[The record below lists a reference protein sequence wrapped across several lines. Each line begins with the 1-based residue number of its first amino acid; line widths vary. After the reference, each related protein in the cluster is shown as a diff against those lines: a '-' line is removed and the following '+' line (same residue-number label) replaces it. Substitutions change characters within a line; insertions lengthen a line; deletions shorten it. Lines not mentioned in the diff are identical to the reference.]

1 MMIAADDPV
10 TALLLQYGAVGVLAL
25 LAMAAVRVL
34 FAKLSDELES
44 HKQRGDRL
52 ELELIKINEAVRN
65 EYLTTIAQ
73 SARATAEASQ
83 AVANALAALRRD

>member
-1 MMIAADDPV
+1 VQFAASDPV
-10 TALLLQYGAVGVLAL
+10 TALLLQYGAVGLLAL
-25 LAMAAVRVL
+25 LALGAVRVL
-34 FAKLSDELES
+34 FARLAAELES
-44 HKQRGDRL
+44 HKARGDRL

>member
-1 MMIAADDPV
+1 MMIAQADPV

-25 LAMAAVRVL
+25 LALAAVRVL
-34 FAKLSDELES
+34 FARLSAELES
-44 HKQRGDRL
+44 HKARGDRL

>member
-34 FAKLSDELES
+34 FAKLSAELES

>member
-1 MMIAADDPV
+1 MVIAEADPV
-10 TALLLQYGAVGVLAL
+10 TALLLQYGAVGVLAIMAL
-25 LAMAAVRVL
+25 AAVRVL
-34 FAKLSDELES
+34 FARLTAELES

-65 EYLTTIAQ
+65 EYLSTIAQ
-73 SARATAEASQ
+73 SSCATAEASQ

>member
-1 MMIAADDPV
+1 MLIAEADPV
-10 TALLLQYGAVGVLAL
+10 SALLLQYGAVGVLAL
-25 LAMAAVRVL
+25 FALAAVRVL
-34 FAKLSDELES
+34 FARLSAELES

-73 SARATAEASQ
+73 SARATSDASQ
-83 AVANALAALRRD
+83 AVANALAALRKD

>member
-1 MMIAADDPV
+1 MLIAEADPV
-10 TALLLQYGAVGVLAL
+10 TGLLLQYGAVGLLAL
-25 LAMAAVRVL
+25 LALAAVRVL
-34 FAKLSDELES
+34 FARLTSELES